1 MGFVM
6 RRKIVAG
13 NWKMHGSRA
22 SARALVDAIAAAPAM
37 ACEVAVFPPFV

>member
-1 MGFVM
+1 M

-22 SARALVDAIAAAPAM
+22 ENTQLVDAIVSGFAATQGTE
-37 ACEVAVFPPFV
+37 CIVC